1 MNAATEKVKSVIL
14 RPEWARIE
22 LLAYS
27 LGRERMGK
35 KLPDEA
41 FARLQEL
48 QAEVE
53 QVRHASASPWKV
65 LLGRNWQPLAY
76 DLLALAL
83 APEVEPRIGWLYQQ
97 LQPGLQ
103 SPYPS
108 IALVRELLAL
118 DEAET
123 SAFYLLLDE
132 ESPLRSTHLLGL
144 EGLRPY
150 QFMIPGQGVAAR
162 LMDWPLPMAAPPG
175 ATRVRLAA
183 RWRDLVLPEDCFSQ
197 LREFLYW
204 ARERKTVVGDWGGQ
218 DSGGPVALFAGPSG
232 TGKTF
237 AAAVLANELGWPLY
251 RVDLGAL
258 VSKYVGET
266 EKNLNRLFDAAH
278 GQPLVLQFD
287 EADSLFGHRGEI
299 KEARDRYANMEVS
312 HLLARIEA
320 HQGPVILTTNMRH
333 QLDTAFAR
341 RFQVVVDF
349 PRPDAAART
358 LLWSRSLPPR
368 APHTSD
374 LDPKFIG
381 EAVNITGGAIRNSAL
396 HAAYLAAGTGQSL
409 GLPQVALA
417 VWRELAKDGHE
428 VNPLDLGNLAQWLPE
443 EVTRSHLWS

>member
-1 MNAATEKVKSVIL
+1 MNAEAGNVKTISL
-14 RPEWARIE
+14 RPEWTRIE

-27 LGRERMGK
+27 LGRERVGK
-35 KLPDEA
+35 SLPEEA
-41 FARLQEL
+41 LARLQEL
-48 QAEVE
+48 QGEVE
-53 QVRHASASPWKV
+53 KLRQAPASPWQV

-97 LQPGLQ
+97 LQAGAQ
-103 SPYPS
+103 ASYPS
-108 IALVRELLAL
+108 VALVRELLAL
-118 DEAET
+118 DEDET

-132 ESPLRSTHLLGL
+132 ESPLRRSHLLEM
-144 EGLRPY
+144 EGQRQNQL
-150 QFMIPGQGVAAR
+150 ILPGQGVAAR
-162 LMDWPLPMAAPPG
+162 LMGWPQQIAAPPG
-175 ATRVRLAA
+175 ATRVRLSAH
-183 RWRDLVLPEDCFSQ
+183 WRDLVLPEDCFRQ

-204 ARERKTVVGDWGGQ
+204 ARERKTVVGEWGGQ
-218 DSGGPVALFAGPSG
+218 DSGGPVALFSGPSG

-258 VSKYVGET
+258 VSKYIGET

-278 GQPLVLQFD
+278 GQPMVLQFD
-287 EADSLFGHRGEI
+287 EADSLFGQRGEI

-320 HQGPVILTTNMRH
+320 HHGPVILTTNMRQ
-333 QLDTAFAR
+333 QLDNAFAR

-349 PRPDAAART
+349 PRPDAAARE
-358 LLWSRSLPPR
+358 LLWARALPPR
-368 APHTSD
+368 APHAPD
-374 LDPKFIG
+374 LDPRFIG
-381 EAVNITGGAIRNSAL
+381 AAVNMTGGAIRNSAL

-417 VWRELAKDGHE
+417 VWRELAKDGRE
-428 VNPLDLGNLAQWLPE
+428 VNPLDLGDLARWLPD
-443 EVTRSHLWS
+443 EVAGDR